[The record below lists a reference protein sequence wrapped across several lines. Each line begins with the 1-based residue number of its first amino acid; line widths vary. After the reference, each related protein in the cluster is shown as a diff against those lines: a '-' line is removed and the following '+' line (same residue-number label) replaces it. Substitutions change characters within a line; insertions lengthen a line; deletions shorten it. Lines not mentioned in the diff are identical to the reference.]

1 MKIDRLIIDG
11 FGKIRN
17 QQIRFSPDRVNLLVE
32 ENEFGKSTIAEAIC
46 AALYGF
52 ARGRTT
58 QEKLA
63 GIEARRPLSGGL
75 YKVASEISVR
85 GHRYRITRDFENESV
100 QIVDFESGI
109 DVTAGFIPQK
119 GAPQIGETLINLSR
133 EQFQQTCFIGHHS
146 LIHNAADPDL
156 KRSFEQIASSSQ
168 ESNTAAQAIA
178 ALEKGLDHLPGATMG
193 GAIKVDTEISR
204 LQDKITRTK
213 ATLSTLEDNKR
224 RHEPDVR
231 KLSEL
236 QKEIDAR
243 RRDKAELESLQL
255 AAYGQ
260 GLDARISEQDQLLQD
275 IGRLNSERHELIGF
289 ETFPAAINENLVRWH
304 AQWNTKGA
312 ELRSLR
318 KDLASTKEE
327 LEKLA
332 AQLDK
337 RFSQLLTFTANDRDK
352 LVAVREQLS
361 SVTSR
366 RVEVASLR
374 EAELESL
381 KSRGVTPTRF
391 NELEA
396 ALARLDSPSREAAM
410 GYPQQHDRQV
420 SELAQHE
427 QSAKEQ
433 SQLIEQID
441 TERER
446 RKKTALYLLIAS
458 LVATVLLGIPFL
470 LASDF
475 RLVWGTLSAICL
487 TLAILLLAIVQR
499 ASILKSDD
507 RSKAMLVLQQATQ
520 DAEAGRVSLQ
530 QLDSKWNS
538 IAKSVALESANEL
551 ARACLEYL
559 RTGEALREFRRLTDE
574 LSFLDEQKRGVQ
586 SEVLPFLQRAGY
598 LSQISSEISERVVDQ
613 VRNDVEAYF
622 GLCTQIEAV
631 KDRMSRQEGEQ
642 HRNEELVADLA
653 SRLRNGFQEGGIK
666 VEDSAFDEAYQVF
679 RERLEKHHRL
689 KRLDSEELPR
699 LEKMKVP
706 TDQLV
711 KWKNEQEAVHQK
723 LLALGAAEHVPSK
736 THGQYTSE
744 LGQANSDLERL
755 TEEMATTRLAISKAL
770 GDYESESESLVEE
783 GDELEARL
791 GRVISYR
798 DAVSFAL
805 EKLQLIARD
814 VHREWSES
822 LNSICEEMLPAIK
835 SSYKSIRF
843 ANDLSFTLETADLG
857 LLTMRDITSRLS
869 LGASEQLFL
878 LRRLAVSQF
887 LSNSSVK
894 LPLIFDD
901 PLVTSDD
908 DRFLGLMRFVIEVL
922 PNEHQVLIFSCHK
935 KRHEWLSDQLG
946 DLFAERVQLVQLEPI

>member
-58 QEKLA
+58 QEKFA
-63 GIEARRPLSGGL
+63 GIEAKRPLSGGL
-75 YKVASEISVR
+75 YRVASEISVR

-100 QIVDFESGI
+100 QIVDFESGT
-109 DVTAGFIPQK
+109 DVTADFIPKK
-119 GAPQIGETLINLSR
+119 GAPQIGERLINLSR

-193 GAIKVDTEISR
+193 GTIKVETEISR
-204 LQDKITRTK
+204 LQDKITRIK
-213 ATLSTLEDNKR
+213 ATLGTLEDNKL

-231 KLSEL
+231 KLSVL
-236 QKEIDAR
+236 QEEIDAR
-243 RRDKAELESLQL
+243 RKDKAELESLQL

-260 GLDARISEQDQLLQD
+260 GLDVRVSEQEQLLQD
-275 IGRLNSERHELIGF
+275 IGRLNMERDGLVGF

-304 AQWNTKGA
+304 AQWNTKAA
-312 ELRSLR
+312 ELRSLK
-318 KDLASTKEE
+318 KDIASTKQE
-327 LEKLA
+327 LEKLT
-332 AQLDK
+332 AQLDT
-337 RFSQLLTFTANDRDK
+337 RFSRLVTFTANDRDK
-352 LVAVREQLS
+352 LVAAREQFS
-361 SVTSR
+361 SITSR
-366 RVEVASLR
+366 RVEVARLQ

-381 KSRGVTPTRF
+381 KSRGVTPSRF
-391 NELEA
+391 NDLEA
-396 ALARLDSPSREAAM
+396 ALSQLDSATREAAM
-410 GYPQQHDRQV
+410 GYPQQHDRQL
-420 SELAQHE
+420 SELTQHE

-433 SQLIEQID
+433 SQLVKQID

-458 LVATVLLGIPFL
+458 LVSIILFGILFL
-470 LASDF
+470 LTSDYRF
-475 RLVWGTLSAICL
+475 LWGTLSAISL
-487 TLAILLLAIVQR
+487 TLAILLLVIVQR
-499 ASILKSDD
+499 ASILRSDD
-507 RSKAMLVLQQATQ
+507 RSQATLILQQATL
-520 DAEAGRVSLQ
+520 DADAGRISLQ

-574 LSFLDEQKRGVQ
+574 LSFLEEQRRGVQ
-586 SEVLPFLQRAGY
+586 GEVFPFLQRAGY
-598 LSQISSEISERVVDQ
+598 LSQISSEISQQVIDQ

-622 GLCTQIEAV
+622 GLCAQIEAV
-631 KDRMSRQEGEQ
+631 KDRMTRQEGEQ
-642 HRNEELVADLA
+642 QRNEEDVDALA
-653 SRLRNGFQEGGIK
+653 SRLRDGFQEGGIK
-666 VEDSAFDEAYQVF
+666 VEDSAFDEAYKLF
-679 RERLEKHHRL
+679 RERLEKHQRF
-689 KRLDSEELPR
+689 KRLDREELPR
-699 LEKMKVP
+699 LEKVKVP
-706 TDQLV
+706 ADQLV
-711 KWKNEQEAVHQK
+711 EWKDEQEGVHKK
-723 LLALGAAEHVPSK
+723 LLELGAAEHVPNK

-744 LGQANSDLERL
+744 LARVNSELEHL
-755 TEEMATTRLAISKAL
+755 TEELAAIRLAISKAL
-770 GDYESESESLVEE
+770 GDYESESQSLAEE
-783 GDELEARL
+783 GDELEAHL

-805 EKLQLIARD
+805 DKLQVIARD

-835 SSYKSIRF
+835 SSYKAIRF
-843 ANDLSFTLETADLG
+843 ANDLSFTVETADLG

-878 LRRLAVSQF
+878 IQRLAVSLF
-887 LSNSSVK
+887 LSDSSVK
-894 LPLIFDD
+894 LPLILDD

-908 DRFLGLMRFVIEVL
+908 DRFLRLMRFVIEVL
-922 PNEHQVLIFSCHK
+922 PKEHQVLIFSCHK
-935 KRHEWLSDQLG
+935 RRHEWLRDQLG
-946 DLFAERVQLVQLEPI
+946 DLFIDRVNMVQLAPV